1 LSGAFTSKTYNNQFK
16 GSGRIIYLLSIFFS
30 LGAFIFA
37 PLCWF
42 FIWRMLRRKVAVE
55 TDGITIYYA
64 LHKTH
69 LQWNE
74 IAGYGYDERDFMNA
88 PIAYGVDGKKYR
100 ISMAFKLCP
109 QKIGWRT
116 NYIIDSSDALNQA
129 IMTELQAGLSV
140 NKPSPAIVPNI
151 QAATAYTQSITTPL
165 VGSASMP
172 VPTLPNVPPQVMNAY
187 DVQHLMRGGKISQSS
202 VADIVY
208 EWQTSKIVKFGSFIL
223 YLFWT
228 GVVAGVYH
236 IPGFIAWIILTIAIF
251 IDYRWYKK
259 TKSEVAWKFLQSL
272 IGILVLVLIS
282 FSISGHYYS
291 P

>member
-1 LSGAFTSKTYNNQFK
+1 
-16 GSGRIIYLLSIFFS
+16 
-30 LGAFIFA
+30 
-37 PLCWF
+37 
-42 FIWRMLRRKVAVE
+42 
-55 TDGITIYYA
+55 
-64 LHKTH
+64 
-69 LQWNE
+69 
-74 IAGYGYDERDFMNA
+74 
-88 PIAYGVDGKKYR
+88 
-100 ISMAFKLCP
+100 
-109 QKIGWRT
+109 
-116 NYIIDSSDALNQA
+116 
-129 IMTELQAGLSV
+129 
-140 NKPSPAIVPNI
+140 
-151 QAATAYTQSITTPL
+151 
-165 VGSASMP
+165 
-172 VPTLPNVPPQVMNAY
+172 MNAY